1 MIEVYADRIG
11 DKCRLLAQGHADK
24 GPERDVVCAGVSAL
38 VQSLLIYAKAHP
50 ALRRRLRYYAAPGEA
65 FFSCCGIGEGF
76 ELVLQGLRAIAQDYE
91 ENLVIHTQSQLTTNE
106 RKRDIIKH
114 GEGCATLA

>member
-1 MIEVYADRIG
+1 MIRIYAERRG
-11 DKCRLLAQGHADK
+11 SRCRLFVEGHAAYAT
-24 GPERDVVCAGVSAL
+24 GPDVVCAGVSAL